1 MGHYKGEPLSVSIS
15 QDAKPI
21 RKSPYSIHPRYEQP
35 LRKELEMMQKEGII
49 RESNSAWSAPA
60 IVIPKPN
67 RPGDIRLVVDFREVN
82 KLIQKDSHPL
92 PRMDRCL
99 DQVGRNRPRFMTSFD
114 LEKGFF
120 QMELDEN
127 SKQYT
132 AFSVPHNLYEFN
144 RLPMG
149 LSTSPAQFQR
159 CMNQTFRD
167 YINQFLVI
175 YLDDILLYSRTFS
188 EHLDALRCVLT
199 RLREAGLKLRAA
211 NTQLARKELKFLGFR
226 VTSEGIKADSRICE
240 DVKNFPQPK
249 TVKQP
254 RGFLG
259 LAQFYKR
266 FIKDYAKIAKPLNNL
281 LKKGERFA
289 WSEECDESFLS
300 IKDALTSPPILA
312 HPDLEKCF
320 RLYTDA
326 SDYAVGYVLSQ
337 DDDAG
342 REKVVAY
349 GGKSLQK
356 YQLSYGVTEKEMLAA
371 YSGVI
376 HFDHYLRH
384 NQFELITD
392 HSALESLL
400 TKQKELKGKFARWAA
415 ELLNYTFTVKH
426 RPGKQLGN
434 ADAMS
439 RREYEQTVDC
449 DPCIPVKEPTVS
461 AITRAQTKK
470 INVRQSDARDTSKNV
485 TVNRATEPDES
496 VLAQVRE
503 SAVDSEYSA
512 ADIREQQLKDSD
524 ITAILNYLETKELP
538 PDDEEARNIIMH
550 APDYFLNEDKILHH
564 IGIANGSNKKCC
576 VRYNQLVAPKSIRQ
590 RILRE
595 YHDGIQGG
603 HFGVDKTLQGI
614 LTRYYWQTVTRDVA
628 DHVHTCQECQS
639 HKRDPNQ
646 RRPYLGTTPE
656 PEVLELVT
664 LDILGP
670 IKETSNGMKHVLV
683 MMDYATRYCVLRP
696 IKDTT
701 AGSVATVFFDEWLSK
716 LGAPHKLSSDR
727 GPAFISQVMRE
738 ICRIFGIDQQF
749 SCPYVARSHGI
760 VERLQE
766 TVQQVLSF
774 YLDRFEDE
782 WDKAIQAVAGCI
794 NSTSSVSTGFSPNF
808 LMLGREPRKSIDTV
822 LRPPPRSKRTVREY
836 LESFIANLEKARE
849 AGLQRS
855 KESRE
860 RYRRAFNKRA
870 RPANFQAGDLVYVYV
885 PRNRR
890 GFSRA
895 LSHNWHGPYVIVKE
909 EGQLH
914 YRLRDYLSNNLM
926 SIPIHAQRLKH
937 GQVRDDN
944 ICENDRPRIFSQRE
958 QPIKQL
964 QESDLPDSSF
974 VQQPVNVI
982 GEATIAP
989 DEAVITDIADL
1000 WNEPEVYEVEK
1011 IIKGR
1016 FKSNGDE
1023 EYLVKWRGYPPI
1035 HNSYVNKKD
1044 LNDACRDY
1052 IQSTPVQMTGRPRRG
1067 D

>member
-1 MGHYKGEPLSVSIS
+1 M
-15 QDAKPI
+15 
-21 RKSPYSIHPRYEQP
+21 
-35 LRKELEMMQKEGII
+35 
-49 RESNSAWSAPA
+49 
-60 IVIPKPN
+60 
-67 RPGDIRLVVDFREVN
+67 
-82 KLIQKDSHPL
+82 
-92 PRMDRCL
+92 
-99 DQVGRNRPRFMTSFD
+99 
-114 LEKGFF
+114 
-120 QMELDEN
+120 
-127 SKQYT
+127 
-132 AFSVPHNLYEFN
+132 
-144 RLPMG
+144 
-149 LSTSPAQFQR
+149 
-159 CMNQTFRD
+159 
-167 YINQFLVI
+167 
-175 YLDDILLYSRTFS
+175 
-188 EHLDALRCVLT
+188 
-199 RLREAGLKLRAA
+199 
-211 NTQLARKELKFLGFR
+211 
-226 VTSEGIKADSRICE
+226 
-240 DVKNFPQPK
+240 
-249 TVKQP
+249 
-254 RGFLG
+254 
-259 LAQFYKR
+259 
-266 FIKDYAKIAKPLNNL
+266 
-281 LKKGERFA
+281 
-289 WSEECDESFLS
+289 
-300 IKDALTSPPILA
+300 
-312 HPDLEKCF
+312 
-320 RLYTDA
+320 
-326 SDYAVGYVLSQ
+326 
-337 DDDAG
+337 
-342 REKVVAY
+342 
-349 GGKSLQK
+349 
-356 YQLSYGVTEKEMLAA
+356 
-371 YSGVI
+371 
-376 HFDHYLRH
+376 
-384 NQFELITD
+384 
-392 HSALESLL
+392 
-400 TKQKELKGKFARWAA
+400 
-415 ELLNYTFTVKH
+415 
-426 RPGKQLGN
+426 
-434 ADAMS
+434 
-439 RREYEQTVDC
+439 
-449 DPCIPVKEPTVS
+449 
-461 AITRAQTKK
+461 
-470 INVRQSDARDTSKNV
+470 
-485 TVNRATEPDES
+485 
-496 VLAQVRE
+496 
-503 SAVDSEYSA
+503 
-512 ADIREQQLKDSD
+512 
-524 ITAILNYLETKELP
+524 
-538 PDDEEARNIIMH
+538 
-550 APDYFLNEDKILHH
+550 
-564 IGIANGSNKKCC
+564 
-576 VRYNQLVAPKSIRQ
+576 
-590 RILRE
+590 
-595 YHDGIQGG
+595 
-603 HFGVDKTLQGI
+603 
-614 LTRYYWQTVTRDVA
+614 
-628 DHVHTCQECQS
+628 
-639 HKRDPNQ
+639 
-646 RRPYLGTTPE
+646 
-656 PEVLELVT
+656 
-664 LDILGP
+664 
-670 IKETSNGMKHVLV
+670 
-683 MMDYATRYCVLRP
+683 
-696 IKDTT
+696 
-701 AGSVATVFFDEWLSK
+701 ATVFFDEWLSK
-716 LGAPHKLSSDR
+716 LGAPRKLSSDR

-808 LMLGREPRKSIDTV
+808 MMLGREPRKSIDTV

-849 AGLQRS
+849 AGLQKS